1 MDTIDVK
8 GLPEDQVRL
17 LRDIAEFLK
26 ARFRRQEAEE
36 KRPAEK
42 IELASWPLGVIGK
55 LTREEIYE
63 DR

>member
-1 MDTIDVK
+1 MDSIDVR

-17 LRDIAEFLK
+17 LLEFAEFLK
-26 ARFRRQEAEE
+26 ARACRKRKPIE
-36 KRPAEK
+36 KT
-42 IELASWPLGVIGK
+42 ELARWPLGVKGK

>member
-17 LRDIAEFLK
+17 LHDIAEFLK
-26 ARFRRQEAEE
+26 TRLRKQKSEG
-36 KRPAEK
+36 KGPTEK
-42 IELASWPLGVIGK
+42 IELASWPLGVKGK